1 VSPPPGRGLPV
12 IRRAR
17 RRPVSLT
24 SLIDVIFLLLLFVML
39 SSPFAKFAEVD
50 MAVGQSGRPSV
61 QPDQLVFVQ
70 LEETRLTLNGTPTPM
85 TDLAAQIGELGSNN
99 VVVSVRKSASAQ
111 RMTDLLVALRVTP
124 DLRVTLLG
132 DE

>member
-1 VSPPPGRGLPV
+1 M

-24 SLIDVIFLLLLFVML
+24 SLIDVIFLLLLFFML
-39 SSPFAKFAEVD
+39 SSTFAKFAEVD

-132 DE
+132 DN

>member
-1 VSPPPGRGLPV
+1 M

-24 SLIDVIFLLLLFVML
+24 SLIDVIFLLLLFFML
-39 SSPFAKFAEVD
+39 SSTFAKFAEVD